1 MINLKP
7 ARRYAFRA
15 GAQVAELQ
23 KGGHDDAATK
33 VVDAYS
39 AFLAQFDDVEQEVVK
54 RWLHNEYELGLDG
67 ALPLSGFVTNDRDG
81 TITKTYSTK

>member
-15 GAQVAELQ
+15 GMQVAELQ
-23 KGGHDDAATK
+23 KGGRDDDAKK
-33 VVDAYS
+33 VVAAYS
-39 AFLAQFDDVEQEVVK
+39 AFLVQFDDEDQAITK

-67 ALPLSGFVTNDRDG
+67 ALPLSGF
-81 TITKTYSTK
+81 ITK